1 MAVVNQYLFYGK
13 TITSAETFTMLSP
26 AVNETVLIKSIRIS
40 NLSGSNSPVITLK
53 NNNIALFNAQ
63 TLAHDASLELL
74 TQPLIVEGGTTFTYT
89 TSGTVSAGVAIGISY
104 LNIKKEKLD

>member
-1 MAVVNQYLFYGK
+1 MAVVNQYKFYG
-13 TITSAETFTMLSP
+13 ITVTAAETATLLSP
-26 AVNETVLIKSIRIS
+26 DVNETIIIKSIRLS
-40 NLSGSNSPVITLK
+40 NLSGSNNPIITLK
-53 NNNIALFNAQ
+53 DKNIALFNAQ

-104 LNIKKEKLD
+104 LNIKKEVTT

>member
-104 LNIKKEKLD
+104 LNILKEVTT

>member
-13 TITSAETFTMLSP
+13 TITSAETVAMLSP

-40 NLSGSNSPVITLK
+40 NLSGSNKPFITLK
-53 NNNIALFNAQ
+53 DDNIALFNAQ

-104 LNIKKEKLD
+104 LNIKKEVTT

>member
-13 TITSAETFTMLSP
+13 TITSAETVTMLSP
-26 AVNETVLIKSIRIS
+26 AVNETVLIKSIRVS
-40 NLSGSNSPVITLK
+40 NLSGSNNPVLTLK
-53 NNNIALFNAQ
+53 DDNIALFNAL

>member
-1 MAVVNQYLFYGK
+1 MSIQNQYLFYGK

-26 AVNETVLIKSIRIS
+26 AVNETVLIKSIRVS
-40 NLSGSNSPVITLK
+40 NLSGSNKPLITLK
-53 NNNIALFNAQ
+53 DNNIALFNAQ
-63 TLAHDASLELL
+63 ELAHNASLELL

-104 LNIKKEKLD
+104 LNIKKEVTT